1 MRRIFNFTIDAN
13 KPNRL
18 FMLNEKQ
25 ENIKVIKIMI
35 AFSIIIFLY
44 VLFYLLLI
52 ILISDIFQRYRYYIL
67 KIWLL
72 PSMIN
77 VFLISF
83 FSSFIVNILKSS
95 FLFKFYHFRKE
106 TGWRAKIF
114 NWVINKDILSIFKLR
129 VLMIKYKKELD
140 LVFIKK
146 SKQRLGQLK
155 KVSPK

>member
-1 MRRIFNFTIDAN
+1 
-13 KPNRL
+13 
-18 FMLNEKQ
+18 
-25 ENIKVIKIMI
+25 MI

-67 KIWLL
+67 KIWLI